1 MVDRQAA
8 GGQRERDVTSVG
20 VGHHRAADR
29 VPRRHAQHCALY
41 PPALRKEKGKHH
53 GGGACHGRGGG
64 EQSARAQPA
73 RSRCRFGRCA
83 LAQQA
88 IDVTEQEEL
97 ALTVRAGADMRE
109 QGSIVTVVEQVWQSR
124 PGLLVPHGDSSPSS
138 VASRLRPR
146 RFQLLTEPSGT
157 CRRFAI
163 ALSLRSR

>member
-1 MVDRQAA
+1 MGRREVETDAA
-8 GGQRERDVTSVG
+8 AAAAIDHE
-20 VGHHRAADR
+20 AADL
-29 VPRRHAQHCALY
+29 HW
-41 PPALRKEKGKHH
+41 
-53 GGGACHGRGGG
+53 
-64 EQSARAQPA
+64 
-73 RSRCRFGRCA
+73 RSRV
-83 LAQQA
+83 
-88 IDVTEQEEL
+88 VTRPEQEEL
-97 ALTVRAGADMRE
+97 ALTVRASADMRE